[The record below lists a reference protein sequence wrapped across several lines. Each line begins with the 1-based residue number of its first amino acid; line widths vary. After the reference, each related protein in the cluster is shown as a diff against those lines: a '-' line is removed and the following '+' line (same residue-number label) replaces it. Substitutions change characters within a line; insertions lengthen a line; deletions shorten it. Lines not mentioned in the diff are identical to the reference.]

1 MGPRTAPNFC
11 SQCGSSLSPDD
22 AFCSQCGADVGKPTA
37 TEAATGPATGGAT
50 GPNAREA
57 GRGAGTTGSH
67 ARRTGSAGGSTA
79 GRSRSAFQRRIEDR
93 AVDGWELERDYGDRV
108 VMVDRGFGSVIVHAV
123 LFPLTWGIGNAIYAW
138 YSYAPGADRVEL
150 RDDGTVRDV
159 SGSEGR
165 FETNSGTSYGADG
178 NHDAYYPEH
187 GEADDESDDSLLGNP
202 GSLVTSVVLALVGLG
217 MLGDATGV
225 KTVFIGLA
233 LLAGALLALPPVRR
247 RLEEREEVTKFGRVR
262 TTDEEVVDAPDVPC
276 TACSRPVG
284 TGVRRT
290 FAEKLFVAGVPV
302 AVDERGENCYCRS
315 CAQGD
320 PFTDDFAFEGARGEA
335 TTAEVERE
343 L

>member
-22 AFCSQCGADVGKPTA
+22 AFCSQCGAGVGEATA
-37 TEAATGPATGGAT
+37 TGRATAGAT
-50 GPNAREA
+50 GPNA
-57 GRGAGTTGSH
+57 GGAGPDSATTGSH
-67 ARRTGSAGGSTA
+67 ARRTDSAGSSTA
-79 GRSRSAFQRRIEDR
+79 GRGRSSFQRRIEDM
-93 AVDGWELERDYGDRV
+93 AVEGWELERDYGDRV

-123 LFPLTWGIGNAIYAW
+123 LLFSTWGIGNAIYAW

-159 SGSEGR
+159 SSSEGR
-165 FETNSGTSYGADG
+165 FEMNSGAGYGASA
-178 NHDAYYPEH
+178 NPDAYYT
-187 GEADDESDDSLLGNP
+187 EANGNQDDESDDSLLGDP
-202 GSLVTSVVLALVGLG
+202 GSLVAGVVLALVGLG
-217 MLGDATGV
+217 MLSDAEGV
-225 KTVFIGLA
+225 TSVFVGLA
-233 LLAGALLALPPVRR
+233 LLAGALLVLPPVRR
-247 RLEEREEVTKFGRVR
+247 RLEQREELTKFGRVR

-284 TGVRRT
+284 TGVKRT

-320 PFTDDFAFEGARGEA
+320 PFTDDFAFDATRGEA
-335 TTAEVERE
+335 TTGEVERE